1 MALSSLQMTE
11 IKTELFKKAQSG
23 RDHFSIGVISNMG
36 ILDNLEAY
44 WEKADKVDSCYFCQN
59 LAKYND
65 VAQIEQT
72 YQMVGV
78 CERHSFKG
86 LTS

>member
-1 MALSSLQMTE
+1 
-11 IKTELFKKAQSG
+11 
-23 RDHFSIGVISNMG
+23 MG
-36 ILDNLEAY
+36 ILDNFEAY
-44 WEKADKVDSCYFCQN
+44 LEQVESCYFCQN
-59 LAKYND
+59 MAKYND

-86 LTS
+86 LIS

>member
-1 MALSSLQMTE
+1 
-11 IKTELFKKAQSG
+11 
-23 RDHFSIGVISNMG
+23 MG

-44 WEKADKVDSCYFCQN
+44 WEKADKVESCYFCQN
-59 LAKYND
+59 MAKYND

-86 LTS
+86 LIS

>member
-1 MALSSLQMTE
+1 M
-11 IKTELFKKAQSG
+11 I
-23 RDHFSIGVISNMG
+23 N
-36 ILDNLEAY
+36 NLEDY
-44 WEKADKVDSCYFCQN
+44 LENVDKVESCFFCHN
-59 LAKYND
+59 MAKYND

-78 CERHSFKG
+78 CECHSFKG

>member
-1 MALSSLQMTE
+1 MA
-11 IKTELFKKAQSG
+11 LFKKAQSG

-44 WEKADKVDSCYFCQN
+44 WEKTEKVESCHFCQN
-59 LAKYND
+59 LAKYSD
-65 VAQIEQT
+65 VAEVDQNKYT
-72 YQMVGV
+72 MVGV